1 MKKYFVAPSVL
12 SANYLALKDDLTAIT
27 RAGAE

>member
-12 SANYLALKDDLTAIT
+12 SANYLILQEQLAAIKK
-27 RAGAE
+27 AGAQ